1 MNKINKLINK
11 ELTTFDRS
19 IVATPKDRAALD
31 AFAKANQGSADIILT
46 QMAVQFGYNEALKII
61 SLESVSYTHLTLPTI
76 CSV

>member
-1 MNKINKLINK
+1 MNKINEILDK

-46 QMAVQFGYNEALKII
+46 QMAVQFGYNEALRFIKQELSI
-61 SLESVSYTHLTLPTI
+61 
-76 CSV
+76 

>member
-1 MNKINKLINK
+1 MNKSTAELINK

-46 QMAVQFGYNEALKII
+46 QMAVQFGYNEALRFIKTEVNI
-61 SLESVSYTHLTLPTI
+61 
-76 CSV
+76 

>member
-31 AFAKANQGSADIILT
+31 AFAKANQGSADIVLT
-46 QMAVQFGYNEALKII
+46 QMAVQFGYNEALRFIKQELSI
-61 SLESVSYTHLTLPTI
+61 
-76 CSV
+76 

>member
-1 MNKINKLINK
+1 MNKSTAELIDK

-46 QMAVQFGYNEALKII
+46 QMAVQFGYNEALRFIKQELSI
-61 SLESVSYTHLTLPTI
+61 
-76 CSV
+76 

>member
-1 MNKINKLINK
+1 MNKSTAELINK

-46 QMAVQFGYNEALKII
+46 QMAVQFGYNEALRFIKQELSI
-61 SLESVSYTHLTLPTI
+61 
-76 CSV
+76 

>member
-1 MNKINKLINK
+1 MNKSTAELIDK

-46 QMAVQFGYNEALKII
+46 QMAVQFGFIEALRFIKQELSI
-61 SLESVSYTHLTLPTI
+61 
-76 CSV
+76 